1 MRMVFSGLRLGRME
15 YGMMNWTVGSQRADV
30 SVDMCT
36 GGCPEACVPDSA
48 SVKLDTRR
56 ADVGEAERFHAWLTE
71 NKGRTFKVTLEL
83 DDEDEE
89 EEVEE

>member
-1 MRMVFSGLRLGRME
+1 MKMEFSGLRLGRME
-15 YGMMNWTVGSQRADV
+15 YEMMNWTVGSQMASV
-30 SVDMCT
+30 SVDMRT
-36 GGCPEACVPDSA
+36 GGCPEACEPNSA
-48 SVKLDTRR
+48 SVRLDTRR

-89 EEVEE
+89 AEE